1 MPTYSRDTST
11 AGNLYKPSAQ
21 TVAALHTVITMA
33 TGDLDAND
41 TFDIGRVPRGAK
53 VLDVILYV
61 TDMDSGAAGLIS
73 VGDAGS
79 TGRFISSASI
89 QAAGRLAAGNNATS
103 AALCAA
109 HTAYTAETLI
119 YGTVTTASGTAVAGT
134 ISATVLYICE
144 A

>member
-1 MPTYSRDTST
+1 MPTYLRDTSAT
-11 AGNLYKPSAQ
+11 SSTFQPPAQ
-21 TVAALHTVITMA
+21 TVAVLHNVITMA
-33 TGDLDAND
+33 TGDLDLND
-41 TFDIGRVPRGAK
+41 TFDIGRLPRGAK

-61 TDMDSGAAGLIS
+61 TDMDSSTAGLIS

-89 QAAGRLAAGNNATS
+89 QAAGAIRAGNNATS

-119 YGTVTTASGTAVAGT
+119 YGTVTTAPGTAVGGT
-134 ISATVLYICE
+134 ISATLLYTCE
-144 A
+144 S

>member
-1 MPTYSRDTST
+1 MPTYSRDTGVTSS
-11 AGNLYKPSAQ
+11 LYKPSAQ
-21 TVAALHTVITMA
+21 TVGVLHNVITMA
-33 TGDLDAND
+33 TTDLDLND
-41 TFDIGRVPRGAK
+41 TFDIGRLPRGAK

-61 TDMDSGAAGLIS
+61 TDMDSSTAGLIS

-89 QAAGRLAAGNNATS
+89 QAAGAIRAGNNATS

-109 HTAYTAETLI
+109 HTAYTAETLL

-134 ISATVLYICE
+134 ISATVLYTCE
-144 A
+144 P